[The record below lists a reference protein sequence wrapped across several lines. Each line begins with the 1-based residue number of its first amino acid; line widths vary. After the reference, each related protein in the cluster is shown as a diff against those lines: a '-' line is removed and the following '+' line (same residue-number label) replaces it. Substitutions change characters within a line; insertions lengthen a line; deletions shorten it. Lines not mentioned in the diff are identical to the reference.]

1 MSVLSKIRLTVVQW
15 LVVMLAA
22 VTGVLALAFKL
33 QGDKL
38 KEVKLKL
45 MEKDLD
51 LAIKKD
57 SDNIKEK
64 KKKLREAKRK

>member
-1 MSVLSKIRLTVVQW
+1 MNVLSKIRLTVVQW

-22 VTGVLALAFKL
+22 IAGVLAIAFKL

-64 KKKLREAKRK
+64 KKKLKEAKRK